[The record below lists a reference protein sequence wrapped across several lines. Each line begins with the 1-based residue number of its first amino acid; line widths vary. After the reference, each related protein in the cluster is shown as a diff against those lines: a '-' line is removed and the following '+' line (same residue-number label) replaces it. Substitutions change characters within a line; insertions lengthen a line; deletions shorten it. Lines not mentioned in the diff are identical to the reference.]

1 MEQIV
6 ADRRNKARNGGTLGS
21 AKRMNGMDQLL
32 SRGQFVLPLMRDNN
46 NSDDVIQRPHKRS
59 RVDEKENVCNGSGGD
74 VANDVSTDDA
84 TTTIEHVND
93 EATIGRVDDE
103 ATRVDDEATIGR
115 VDDEA
120 TRVDDEATIGRVD
133 DEATRVDDEAT
144 IGRVDDEATRVDD
157 EATIGRVDDEA
168 TRIDDEATIGRV
180 DDEATRIDD
189 EATNTP
195 VTTLN
200 TDDDNDGVA
209 QLRELLD
216 LMSTDVSGLAK
227 EAASLVKNVLQQE
240 WTSLPEGQRSRHH
253 LWGLEKIVGMHNLLS
268 LSDDDLARF
277 LNCYGPTMLKL
288 IINQTDMSQLSPEEL
303 DVIEVGLANDHDA
316 TLGGTGN
323 TYARVW
329 GQSPEEMLQLI
340 DDVID
345 SGTEL
350 AHGMRSVLPR
360 IETQSLV

>member
-84 TTTIEHVND
+84 TITIEH
-93 EATIGRVDDE
+93 
-103 ATRVDDEATIGR
+103 VDDEATIGR

-120 TRVDDEATIGRVD
+120 TRVEDK
-133 DEATRVDDEAT
+133 
-144 IGRVDDEATRVDD
+144 
-157 EATIGRVDDEA
+157 
-168 TRIDDEATIGRV
+168 
-180 DDEATRIDD
+180 
-189 EATNTP
+189 ATNTP
-195 VTTLN
+195 ANTLN

-277 LNCYGPTMLKL
+277 LNCYGQQCWNELS
-288 IINQTDMSQLSPEEL
+288 IRQTCCL
-303 DVIEVGLANDHDA
+303 NF
-316 TLGGTGN
+316 
-323 TYARVW
+323 
-329 GQSPEEMLQLI
+329 LQKN
-340 DDVID
+340 
-345 SGTEL
+345 
-350 AHGMRSVLPR
+350 
-360 IETQSLV
+360 